1 MKKYLIRIIKDKMDL
16 IIVSVLTAFLSSIIV
31 FICLDISNGN
41 FDNLADWFGALGSI
55 GAIFA
60 VIYQVHKQREEF
72 LESNRKD
79 GEVCFNIIDELD
91 VYSQEHKYTLEYWII
106 NTGKVVDGYRFIGFV
121 AEKDINSLINGNKES
136 KEIAVQF
143 SKNEPRFNVNSN
155 LESLIPAGQSK
166 ETEIDIAILYQY
178 FKKKLDEDIVYIV
191 YKGLSG
197 KFYFKKFIF
206 TPEIINELKQRK

>member
-1 MKKYLIRIIKDKMDL
+1 MKKYLIRIIKAKLDL
-16 IIVSVLTAFLSSIIV
+16 IIVAVSTIILSSVIV
-31 FICLDISNGN
+31 FICLDITNGN

-55 GAIFA
+55 GAILA

-79 GEVCFNIIDELD
+79 GEVCIEPFKENGSYML
-91 VYSQEHKYTLEYWII
+91 KYWII

-143 SKNEPRFNVNSN
+143 FENEPYFNVNSN

-178 FKKKLDEDIVYIV
+178 FKEKLDEDIVYVV

-197 KFYFKKFIF
+197 EFYFKKFIF
-206 TPEIINELKQRK
+206 TPEIIDELKQRK

>member
-1 MKKYLIRIIKDKMDL
+1 MFILNIEWG
-16 IIVSVLTAFLSSIIV
+16 SV
-31 FICLDISNGN
+31 
-41 FDNLADWFGALGSI
+41 ADWVGALGSI

-79 GEVCFNIIDELD
+79 GEVCIEPFEKNGSYIL
-91 VYSQEHKYTLEYWII
+91 KYWII

-143 SKNEPRFNVNSN
+143 FENEPCFNVNSN

-178 FKKKLDEDIVYIV
+178 FKEKLDEDIVYIV
-191 YKGLSG
+191 YRGLSG
-197 KFYFKKFIF
+197 EFYTAKYKFKPK
-206 TPEIINELKQRK
+206 TVDE

>member
-1 MKKYLIRIIKDKMDL
+1 MNNKDLVIM
-16 IIVSVLTAFLSSIIV
+16 SVLTAFLSSIIV

-55 GAIFA
+55 GAILA
-60 VIYQVHKQREEF
+60 VVYQVHKQREEF

-79 GEVCFNIIDELD
+79 GEVCIEPFKENGSYML
-91 VYSQEHKYTLEYWII
+91 KYWMI

-121 AEKDINSLINGNKES
+121 AEKDINSLINGNKKS

-143 SKNEPRFNVNSN
+143 FENEPHFNVNSN

-178 FKKKLDEDIVYIV
+178 FKEKLDEDIVYVV

-197 KFYFKKFIF
+197 EFYFKKFIF
-206 TPEIINELKQRK
+206 TPKIIDELKQRK